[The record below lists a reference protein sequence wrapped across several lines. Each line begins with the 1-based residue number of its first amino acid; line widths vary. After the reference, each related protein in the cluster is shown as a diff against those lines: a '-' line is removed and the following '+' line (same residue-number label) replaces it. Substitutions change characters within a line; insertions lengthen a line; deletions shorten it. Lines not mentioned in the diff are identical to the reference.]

1 VNAAFRLDESPLE
14 GKCAFKSGLTVVGTP
29 ALAGSS
35 SDGCCR
41 VNAAFRLNFCRVN
54 VAFRLNFCRV
64 NAAFRLN
71 ESPLE
76 GKRES
81 GCGVETEFAP
91 AHSAASGPW
100 GMWERIMLL
109 ERAVQAEFDEP

>member
-1 VNAAFRLDESPLE
+1 MNAAFRLDESPLE
-14 GKCAFKSGLTVVGTP
+14 GKCAFKSGLTAAGTVVGTP

-41 VNAAFRLNFCRVN
+41 VNA
-54 VAFRLNFCRV
+54 AFRLNFCRV